1 MSLTVVSFGAAV
13 RVGGEHDGDGVR
25 GFVLLAC
32 EPTPCLLTRRA
43 ARDVARALT
52 RFAGWARPARANRAT
67 AERPQPKEGMSMNK
81 RRRNPGSEA
90 HDA

>member
-13 RVGGEHDGDGVR
+13 RIGGEYDGDGVR

-43 ARDVARALT
+43 GPGTFARA
-52 RFAGWARPARANRAT
+52 AGAVRRASPPVQVVA
-67 AERPQPKEGMSMNK
+67 
-81 RRRNPGSEA
+81 
-90 HDA
+90 